1 MTDEGNSRRTRWTP
15 PARPEWVRKFNE
27 EGAWLDLAG
36 IVPLDEQS
44 LLDTAR
50 KNTGLNDFGA
60 DDWHE
65 PFKVLIKSLDE
76 EADLSPIGRMM
87 TRGEILMYLEGRLRI
102 EDAFRRHPEI
112 AAEEITNPLLIVGQG
127 RSGTTYLYEL
137 MAMDPANRSPMTWEW
152 LFPLLPENADPAF
165 EAEKRKIADR
175 RITLWNRVTPEFEAC
190 HRFIGEQPCE
200 TIYTQVPS
208 FQCAVSMGTLGQA
221 PSYNAYM
228 AKLGME
234 PGLRYEK
241 RVLQAMQ
248 WRERGQGRK
257 RRWVLK
263 SPDHLRD
270 LPQVLKVYPDMGFI
284 WMHRDPV
291 KALASMVNLIGN
303 MLWIKS
309 DRLLPE
315 GAYDNLT
322 DATQMAAQMS
332 KPIEWIENGAL
343 KADQLCNVQ
352 YLDLVADPVATLARI
367 YDCFGLEFGV
377 EARQIIGDFVA
388 NNPREKRRPQNY
400 TVGEKAIIDSER
412 KAFRKYQEY
421 FQVPDEI

>member
-1 MTDEGNSRRTRWTP
+1 
-15 PARPEWVRKFNE
+15 
-27 EGAWLDLAG
+27 
-36 IVPLDEQS
+36 
-44 LLDTAR
+44 
-50 KNTGLNDFGA
+50 
-60 DDWHE
+60 
-65 PFKVLIKSLDE
+65 
-76 EADLSPIGRMM
+76 M

-112 AAEEITNPLLIVGQG
+112 ADEAIVNPLLIVGQG

-137 MAMDPANRSPMTWEW
+137 MAMDPDNRAPQTWEW
-152 LFPLLPENADPAF
+152 LFPLLPDSDDPGF
-165 EAEKRKIADR
+165 EARMRRIADH

-200 TIYTQVPS
+200 TIYTQAPS

-221 PSYNAYM
+221 PSFNAYM
-228 AKLGME
+228 ATRGME

-248 WRERGQGRK
+248 WQARQRGGK
-257 RRWVLK
+257 PRRWVLK

-270 LPQVLKVYPDMGFI
+270 LPTVLKIYPDLHLV
-284 WMHRDPV
+284 WSHRDPV

-322 DATQMAAQMS
+322 DATLMAAQMS
-332 KPIEWIENGAL
+332 KPIEWIEDGTIAPGR
-343 KADQLCNVQ
+343 LCNIQ
-352 YLDLVADPVATLARI
+352 YLDLVANPIATLERI
-367 YDCFGLEFGV
+367 YAHFGWAFRAEG
-377 EARQIIGDFVA
+377 RRIIGDHIA
-388 NNPREKRRPQNY
+388 AHPREKRRSQNY
-400 TVGEKAIIDSER
+400 SDGERATIER
-412 KAFRKYQEY
+412 ERAAFRAYQDY
-421 FQVPDEI
+421 FKVPSEI

>member
-1 MTDEGNSRRTRWTP
+1 M
-15 PARPEWVRKFNE
+15 
-27 EGAWLDLAG
+27 AG

-44 LLDTAR
+44 LLAAAR
-50 KNTGLNDFGA
+50 RNTGLDDFGD
-60 DDWHE
+60 DDWVE
-65 PFKVLIKSLDE
+65 PFRVLIKSLDE
-76 EADLSPIGRMM
+76 EAALSPIGRVM

-102 EDAFRRHPEI
+102 EDAYRRHPEI
-112 AAEEITNPLLIVGQG
+112 ADEPIVNPLLIVGQG

-137 MAMDPANRSPMTWEW
+137 MSMDPDNRAPQTWEW
-152 LFPLLPENADPAF
+152 LFPLLPESDDLEF
-165 EAEKRKIADR
+165 ESRMRQIADR

-200 TIYTQVPS
+200 TIYTQAPS

-221 PSYNAYM
+221 PSFNAYM
-228 AKLGME
+228 AARGME

-248 WRERGQGRK
+248 WQARQRGEK
-257 RRWVLK
+257 PRRWVLK

-270 LPQVLKVYPDMGFI
+270 LPAVLKIYPDLGLV
-284 WMHRDPV
+284 WSHRDPV

-322 DATQMAAQMS
+322 DAGMMAAQMS
-332 KPIEWIENGAL
+332 KPIEWIEAGFIEPER
-343 KADQLCNVQ
+343 LCNIQ
-352 YLDLVADPVATLARI
+352 YLDLVADPIATLERI
-367 YDCFGLEFGV
+367 YAHFSWTFSER
-377 EARQIIGDFVA
+377 ARQVIGDHVA
-388 NNPREKRRPQNY
+388 AHPREKRRAQNY
-400 TVGEKAIIDSER
+400 SDGERAIIER
-412 KAFRKYQEY
+412 ERAVFRAYQEY
-421 FQVPDEI
+421 FKVPSEI